1 MLQLKAVESGTFS
14 LLIRLMNLPA
24 LENCS
29 LVGGTA
35 LALQFGH
42 RISVDLD
49 LFCSEKLDK
58 EFIKSSLHDSF
69 GSEFQDF
76 GSKAPWAI
84 FCFLQGVKVDIV
96 SYQHKII
103 HPIMREDGIRMYHDS
118 DILAMKVNAIL
129 GRGKKKDF
137 FDLAQLL
144 KKYSVKEAIDFF
156 YQKYPTNQI
165 QIAIPNA
172 LTFFADAEESE
183 DPVSLNG
190 VTWTSG
196 KRTIQQK
203 VTNYMN

>member
-1 MLQLKAVESGTFS
+1 MLQLKAVEPGTFS

-35 LALQFGH
+35 LALHYGH

-58 EFIKSSLHDSF
+58 ESIKSSLNDSF
-69 GSEFQDF
+69 GTEFQDF

-96 SYQHKII
+96 SYQHPII
-103 HPIMREDGIRMYHDS
+103 HPIVQLDGVRMYHES

-137 FDLAQLL
+137 FDLAELL

-165 QIAIPNA
+165 PIAIPNA
-172 LTFFADAEESE
+172 LT
-183 DPVSLNG
+183 
-190 VTWTSG
+190 
-196 KRTIQQK
+196 
-203 VTNYMN
+203 